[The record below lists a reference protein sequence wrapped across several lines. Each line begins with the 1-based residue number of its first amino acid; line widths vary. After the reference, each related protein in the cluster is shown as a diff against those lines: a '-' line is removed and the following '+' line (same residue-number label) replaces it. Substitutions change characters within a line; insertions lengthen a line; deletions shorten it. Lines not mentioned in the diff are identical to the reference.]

1 MGAAAVGA
9 EDAEGAELAD
19 RARGVAVAG
28 GFDDGEAGGDGAVA
42 DGRQAVERGG
52 IAGVGVDPGDAVVG

>member
-19 RARGVAVAG
+19 GWRRVAGAG
-28 GFDDGEAGGDGAVA
+28 GFDDGEAGA
-42 DGRQAVERGG
+42 DSALADR
-52 IAGVGVDPGDAVVG
+52 